1 MRGLSKMARVAALA
15 AVLAVAGT
23 APAAAS
29 RATPSP
35 GSTGIGDVLFPTLGN
50 GGYDA
55 EHYALAV
62 RYPTGAPGETVQGRV
77 TMYARATQALSRFD
91 LDFSGNSVGSVS
103 VDGRP
108 AGWTWSRGEI

>member
-1 MRGLSKMARVAALA
+1 MRGPLTMARVAALA
-15 AVLAVAGT
+15 AVLAVAAT
-23 APAAAS
+23 APAAAHP
-29 RATPSP
+29 ANPSP
-35 GSTGIGDVLFPTLGN
+35 GSSGIGDVLFPTLGN

-62 RYPTGAPGETVQGRV
+62 RYPTGAQGETVQGCV

-91 LDFSGNSVGSVS
+91 LDFSGDSVGSVS

-108 AGWTWSRGEI
+108 ANWT

>member
-1 MRGLSKMARVAALA
+1 MRGSSLRRTAVLA
-15 AVLAVAGT
+15 AVTAAMAVTAAPAVASHHS
-23 APAAAS
+23 A
-29 RATPSP
+29 PSP

-91 LDFSGNSVGSVS
+91 LDFSGDSVGSVS

-108 AGWTWSRGEI
+108 ANWT